1 MPRAAATEDVQLQQY
16 NRAVLSDKD
25 FRRLGDFV
33 HSEVG
38 IKMPDVKKTMLE
50 ARLQKRLK
58 ALGLSSFKE
67 YIEYVFSPK
76 GRDEEIINFIDVVTT
91 NKTDFF
97 REPNHFEYLTA
108 NALPNLIRTT
118 GAGTRRKLMLW
129 SAGCSTGEEPYTLT
143 MVLDNFGQKHYNG
156 AFSYIIIATDISSR
170 VLEKAQSG
178 VYEEE
183 KVIPVPMEMKKKYLL
198 RSKDRS
204 KKIVKIV
211 PELRAAIR
219 FRRLNFME
227 GDFGFREEMDIIF
240 CRNVV
245 IYFDKP
251 TQEKLLNK
259 FSRYLAPGG
268 YLFMGHS
275 ETIGGLNVPFVQVAP
290 TVYRV
295 SR

>member
-1 MPRAAATEDVQLQQY
+1 MPVAERAEDNQFK
-16 NRAVLSDKD
+16 RASLTDKE

-38 IKMPDVKKTMLE
+38 IKMPDIKKTMLE

-58 ALGLSSFKE
+58 ALGFDTFNQ

-76 GRDEEIINFIDVVTT
+76 GRDAEIINFIDVVTT

-97 REPNHFEYLTA
+97 REPNHFEYLTST
-108 NALPNLIRTT
+108 ALPTLIRTH
-118 GAGTRRKLMLW
+118 GAGVRRKLMVW

-143 MVLDNFGQKHYNG
+143 MVLDNYGLKQYNG
-156 AFSYIIIATDISSR
+156 VFSFTLIATDISSR

-183 KVIPVPMEMKKKYLL
+183 KVAPIPMEMKKRYLL

-211 PELRAAIR
+211 PELRSMIK

-245 IYFDKP
+245 IYFDKQ

-259 FSRYLAPGG
+259 FSRYLIPGG

-275 ETIGGLNVPFVQVAP
+275 ETIAGLKVPFVQVAP

-295 SR
+295 AH